1 MCAAN
6 ELESRNNRRI
16 KNENVNINERNWQ
29 SSVDRRQLGNTIIT
43 FASENT
49 AQRTSNKLNP
59 IAISNFDRRL
69 RKF

>member
-6 ELESRNNRRI
+6 EPESRNNRRI
-16 KNENVNINERNWQ
+16 KNENVYINERNWQ

>member
-6 ELESRNNRRI
+6 EPDSRNNRRI
-16 KNENVNINERNWQ
+16 KNENVYINERNWQ

>member
-1 MCAAN
+1 MRAAN
-6 ELESRNNRRI
+6 EPESRNNRRI
-16 KNENVNINERNWQ
+16 KNENVYINERNWQ